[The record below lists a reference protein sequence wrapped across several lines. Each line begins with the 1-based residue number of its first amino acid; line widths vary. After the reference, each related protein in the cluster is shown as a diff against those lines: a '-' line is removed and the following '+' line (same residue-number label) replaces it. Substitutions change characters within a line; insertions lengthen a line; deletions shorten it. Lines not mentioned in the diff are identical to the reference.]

1 MDNDISKAEFLRNCF
16 KKMLD
21 DGKPHRYRELLG
33 FARQQIQGTRFDE
46 KIQPNLFIQYV
57 NSVIKKPDSDYERVQ
72 FGIYQ
77 KKSPQR
83 KLEIKSD
90 NELDRLYSML
100 DCSCALKEQM
110 EKAYADQC
118 AVFPENRDELA
129 GAFKH
134 TFESLD
140 ESINGLSVWLA
151 YMEDLSDMICEETD
165 DETEAPTMQ
174 M

>member
-1 MDNDISKAEFLRNCF
+1 MDNNISKAEFLRNCF
-16 KKMLD
+16 KEMLD
-21 DGKPHRYRELLG
+21 DGKPHRYRELLD

-57 NSVIKKPDSDYERVQ
+57 NGVIKKPDSDYERVQ

-110 EKAYADQC
+110 EKAYTDC
-118 AVFPENRDELA
+118 CVVFPENREELA
-129 GAFKH
+129 GTFKH
-134 TFESLD
+134 TYESLD
-140 ESINGLSVWLA
+140 ESINGLSAWLA
-151 YMEDLSDMICEETD
+151 YMEDLSDMIYEEAD